1 MTASSDEVKR
11 LLDFDS
17 VDDTALFSP
26 VDDAVMGGMSS
37 SRLAPAGRGIAAFE
51 GNVSLENGGGFA
63 SVRSRPQDWDTAGA
77 TALRGASTSRSSSG
91 SRGTSRLRRAR
102 HMANAPSG
110 SRSAQMMAP
119 AQPSSGSWGTMALSL
134 PTHFHG

>member
-51 GNVSLENGGGFA
+51 GNKGELHSIEFAEENLTVNLDDVT
-63 SVRSRPQDWDTAGA
+63 STAVD
-77 TALRGASTSRSSSG
+77 
-91 SRGTSRLRRAR
+91 
-102 HMANAPSG
+102 
-110 SRSAQMMAP
+110 SRSAGIP
-119 AQPSSGSWGTMALSL
+119 GFGLCD
-134 PTHFHG
+134 